1 MTANPDAAG
10 DLMLA
15 YMRQWHDLRGHLSR
29 RVGSRDLAEEALQE
43 TWLRLAGMGQA
54 RPEVRDCHAFLLRIA
69 GNIAIDLLRR
79 EVMDAG
85 KPFLGICVGLQ
96 LLATIGLE
104 HGETPGLGWIPG
116 SVLPLDVGKQPLRVP
131 HVGWNDVRFLRTD
144 GLYAGMGEKAAF
156 YFVHSYALRPE
167 HPTVISGVTNYGEDF
182 TASLESGNIAATQFH
197 PEKSHHTGL
206 KLLENWRKRAL
217 SC

>member
-1 MTANPDAAG
+1 MIAIIDVNYGNQRSVFNAFTAIGADVRLTRDHA
-10 DLMLA
+10 
-15 YMRQWHDLRGHLSR
+15 DLRDARALVLPG
-29 RVGSRDLAEEALQE
+29 VGAFADGMAALERYDLI
-43 TWLRLAGMGQA
+43 G
-54 RPEVRDCHAFLLRIA
+54 
-69 GNIAIDLLRR
+69 LLRR
-79 EVMDAG
+79 EVLDAG

-116 SVLPLDVGKQPLRVP
+116 SVLPLNVGRQPLRVP

-144 GLYAGMGEKAAF
+144 GLYAGMGERAAF
-156 YFVHSYALRPE
+156 YFLHSYVLRPE
-167 HPTVISGVTNYGEDF
+167 HPTAVSGVTNYGEDF

>member
-1 MTANPDAAG
+1 MIAIIDVNYGNQRSVLNAFTAIGADVRLTRDHA
-10 DLMLA
+10 
-15 YMRQWHDLRGHLSR
+15 DLRNARALVLPG
-29 RVGSRDLAEEALQE
+29 VGAFADGMAALERYDL
-43 TWLRLAGMGQA
+43 
-54 RPEVRDCHAFLLRIA
+54 IA
-69 GNIAIDLLRR
+69 LLRR
-79 EVMDAG
+79 EVLDAG

-96 LLATIGLE
+96 LLATVGLE

-116 SVLPLDVGKQPLRVP
+116 SVLPLDVGNPPLRVP

-167 HPTVISGVTNYGEDF
+167 HPAVVSGVTNYGEDF
-182 TASLESGNIAATQFH
+182 TASLESANIAATQFH

>member
-1 MTANPDAAG
+1 MIAIIDVNYGNQRSVLNAFTAIGADVRLTRDHA
-10 DLMLA
+10 
-15 YMRQWHDLRGHLSR
+15 DLRNARALVLPG
-29 RVGSRDLAEEALQE
+29 VGAFADGMAALDRYDL
-43 TWLRLAGMGQA
+43 
-54 RPEVRDCHAFLLRIA
+54 
-69 GNIAIDLLRR
+69 IDLLRR